1 MNKLLTE
8 KDFIQAANE
17 IGCEVAAIK
26 AVSEVEAPKG
36 GFLPSGKPTILF
48 EAHIFSAKTGR
59 KYDLTH
65 PKISSRK
72 WNKTL
77 YLGGEREYKRLEQAK
92 QLDENAALQST
103 SWGKFQIMGFNFK
116 ICGWDNIK
124 SFVSDMYISEGQHLK
139 AFIGFIK
146 SKKLDKYLISKDWA
160 KFALR
165 YNGTGYKQNKYDE
178 KIAAAYKKYK
188 DLEKKTIVEVKPP
201 IELPIVEVP
210 TKSELL
216 PQSKSIFK
224 VIINVILSIFKN
236 KKE

>member
-1 MNKLLTE
+1 MSKLLTE
-8 KDFIQAANE
+8 KDFIEAANQ

-48 EAHIFSAKTGR
+48 EAHIFSAKTR
-59 KYDLTH
+59 HKYDLTY
-65 PKISSRK
+65 PQISSRK

-77 YLGGEREYKRLEQAK
+77 YLGGEREYERLEQAK
-92 QLDENAALQST
+92 QLDKNAALQST
-103 SWGKFQIMGFNFK
+103 SWGKFQVMGFNFK
-116 ICGWDNIK
+116 ICGWDNIE
-124 SFVSDMYISEGQHLK
+124 SFVHDMYISEGQHLK

-146 SKKLDKYLISKDWA
+146 SNKLDKYLISKDWA

-165 YNGTGYKQNKYDE
+165 YNGIGYKQNKYDE

-188 DLEKKTIVEVKPP
+188 DLEKKTVVKVKPP
-201 IELPIVEVP
+201 IELPTVEVS
-210 TKSELL
+210 TKPEL
-216 PQSKSIFK
+216 PPKSKSIFE
-224 VIINVILSIFKN
+224 VIIDIILSIFKN